1 MNLPAPGSV
10 LAPADRSRSGRIP
23 RTPEEFA
30 AAVVRHTGWVVA
42 RGLLPPQDVPRYQ
55 VFALHEL
62 IGHSYPRARGAEL
75 DLLLDILG
83 WFTILDDR
91 FDGPTG
97 HRPAEAHALI
107 DPLLAVLPGPRS
119 DLTAPDT
126 APDLPAL
133 GLPAAAPVT
142 AAPDTAPDSA
152 LIAAWQDLWYRQAG
166 PMTDSWRRRAAAEW
180 RVCLTTFVTETRHRA
195 RGTLPDLSGT
205 ALLRRHASCLYPFMN
220 MLERVHGAGAPAQLH
235 AEPSLHRLRAQTADA
250 ATLIN
255 DLFSL
260 EREERQSAAQFNM
273 VMALQR
279 TRGYRRDEAIA
290 AVRTRVRR
298 LQDDSDA
305 LRRQLVRR
313 HPAGHWYLHGTREL
327 VDGVYAWTSTSH
339 RYHGH

>member
-1 MNLPAPGSV
+1 MNLPAPGPV
-10 LAPADRSRSGRIP
+10 LAPANRPRTGQTP

-42 RGLLPPQDVPRYQ
+42 RGLLPAQDVPRYQ

-83 WFTILDDR
+83 WFTLLDDR

-97 HRPAEAHALI
+97 YRPAEAHALI
-107 DPLLAVLPGPRS
+107 DPLLAVLRSPRP
-119 DLTAPDT
+119 DVPAPDFPT
-126 APDLPAL
+126 S
-133 GLPAAAPVT
+133 GLPAAAPD
-142 AAPDTAPDSA
+142 AAPDAA
-152 LIAAWQDLWYRQAG
+152 LIAAWQDLWHRQAG
-166 PMTDSWRRRAAAEW
+166 PMTDTWRRRAAADW
-180 RVCLTTFVTETRHRA
+180 RACLTTFVTETLHRA
-195 RGTLPDLSGT
+195 RGTLPGLSET

-220 MLERVHGAGAPAQLH
+220 MLERVHGTGAAAQLH

-273 VMALQR
+273 VMTLQR
-279 TRGYRRDEAIA
+279 TCGYRRDEAIT
-290 AVRTRVRR
+290 AVRTKVRR
-298 LQDDSDA
+298 IQDDSDA

-327 VDGVYAWTSTSH
+327 VDGVYTWTSTSH